1 MSEYFKYE
9 NKDYDIPFLNGI
21 PELTTSK
28 IAALVIGFLIA
39 FITPF
44 VVPLEGFQIQ
54 KALIVCFATLI
65 PIIYAL
71 KGNLSM
77 ILRVPQVKDIKII
90 ILGVIVFMILAA
102 IINFILTGGIAN
114 TAKNGSMNGSPTVL
128 LIRLLIQ
135 LVGEELLKIMPLML
149 VVAFTYKSLGR
160 KTAIIVA
167 IIISQLLF
175 ALVHIPAYGFDL
187 RFLIL
192 AIGVGSCI
200 LPITYIH
207 TKNVAVP
214 YFIHLINDLIGF
226 AVMLGTTGLL
236 FF

>member
-1 MSEYFKYE
+1 
-9 NKDYDIPFLNGI
+9 
-21 PELTTSK
+21 
-28 IAALVIGFLIA
+28 
-39 FITPF
+39 
-44 VVPLEGFQIQ
+44 
-54 KALIVCFATLI
+54 
-65 PIIYAL
+65 
-71 KGNLSM
+71 M

-114 TAKNGSMNGSPTVL
+114 NAKDAAVNGSLTVI
-128 LIRLLIQ
+128 LIKLIIQ
-135 LVGEELLKIMPLML
+135 LVGEELLKIIPLIL

-187 RFLIL
+187 KFLIL
-192 AIGVGSCI
+192 ALGVGGCI

-214 YFIHLINDLIGF
+214 YFIHLIEDLIGLV
-226 AVMLGTTGLL
+226 VMLGTAGLL

>member
-21 PELTTSK
+21 PELTTPK
-28 IAALVIGFLIA
+28 IVALVIGFLIT

-44 VVPLEGFQIQ
+44 VVPLEGFHIQ

-71 KGNLSM
+71 NGNLSM
-77 ILRVPQVKDIKII
+77 IFRVPQVKDIKII
-90 ILGVIVFMILAA
+90 ILGLIGVMILSA

-114 TAKNGSMNGSPTVL
+114 TATDAAMKGSPTVL
-128 LIRLLIQ
+128 LIGLIIQ
-135 LVGEELLKIMPLML
+135 LIGEELLKLIPLML

-160 KTAIIVA
+160 KNAIIVG

-192 AIGVGSCI
+192 ALGVGGCI

-214 YFIHLINDLIGF
+214 YFIHLIEDLIGLV
-226 AVMLGTTGLL
+226 VMLGTAGLL

>member
-9 NKDYDIPFLNGI
+9 NKDYDIPFLNGN
-21 PELTTSK
+21 PELTTPK
-28 IAALVIGFLIA
+28 IVALVIGFLIT

-44 VVPLEGFQIQ
+44 VVPLEGFHIQ

-65 PIIYAL
+65 PVIYAL
-71 KGNLSM
+71 NGNLSM
-77 ILRVPQVKDIKII
+77 IFRVPQVKDIKII
-90 ILGVIVFMILAA
+90 ILGLIATMILSA

-114 TAKNGSMNGSPTVL
+114 TATDAAMNDSPTVL
-128 LIRLLIQ
+128 LIGLVIQ
-135 LVGEELLKIMPLML
+135 LIGEELLKLIPLML

-160 KTAIIVA
+160 KTAIIVG
-167 IIISQLLF
+167 IVISQLLF

-192 AIGVGSCI
+192 ALGVGSCV
-200 LPITYIH
+200 LPISYIL
-207 TKNVAVP
+207 TKNVAVS
-214 YFIHLINDLIGF
+214 YFIHLIEDLIGLV
-226 AVMLGTTGLL
+226 VMLGTAGLL